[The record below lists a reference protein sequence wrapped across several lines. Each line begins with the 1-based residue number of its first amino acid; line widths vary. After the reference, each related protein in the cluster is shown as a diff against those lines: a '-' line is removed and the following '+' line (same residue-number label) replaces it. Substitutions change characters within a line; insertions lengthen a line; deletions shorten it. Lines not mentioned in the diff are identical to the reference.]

1 MNAMTPTG
9 IETVSAIIVT
19 TPHPKKWPMSG
30 MSAHTRTTMA
40 IATGEGS
47 PMIVPR
53 IRTKTPAMKAMN
65 ICAPT
70 NEPTRP
76 IIAFVNFATRSRR
89 LAGARRTPSATACGR
104 DVMK

>member
-1 MNAMTPTG
+1 
-9 IETVSAIIVT
+9 
-19 TPHPKKWPMSG
+19 
-30 MSAHTRTTMA
+30 MSAHTRTTIA

-53 IRTKTPAMKAMN
+53 TKTKIAAIKAIN

-76 IIAFVNFATRSRR
+76 MIALVNFATRSRR
-89 LAGARRTPSATACGR
+89 LAGARRTPS
-104 DVMK
+104 